1 MGALSKIKEQLADF
15 AAIDYVQYVL
25 LAITIVSIV
34 YMVFGIIKQ
43 NRVKAAMSNA

>member
-1 MGALSKIKEQLADF
+1 
-15 AAIDYVQYVL
+15 VQYVL
-25 LAITIVSIV
+25 LAITVISIA